1 MSEVKWIKIT
11 TDMFENRKIKAIRKL
26 PEGNNIILIWVML
39 LSLAGR
45 CNASGM
51 IFLTANI
58 PYTNKM
64 LADELDFEE
73 SVICIALDTLEKFGM
88 ITRDEN
94 LFISV
99 NNWAEYQSVDGMDKI
114 REQTRKRMEDYR
126 IRKREGVTS
135 VGESCVYCGKPANAV
150 DHLIPKSKGGPDK
163 NWNLVPCCKSCN
175 SGKKDKDLA
184 DFLNDSFIY
193 DYQGVNHELVRKN
206 KKIMSI
212 VDFIDGKYVQKDVLR
227 NSCGNVTDSSISI
240 SYSLSNSNSLNLNI
254 LLDTYSSNY
263 KYIIDNKELL
273 DTVREWMEYKDQKK
287 PKASNQYAEN
297 GMKRFLKKVIDESQK
312 HGIENVVETISD
324 SIANNYQGVTWDR
337 LGSKKGNSSYMD
349 AIRNRVSEV
358 DKWV

>member
-11 TDMFENRKIKAIRKL
+11 TDMFDNRKIKAIRKL

-51 IFLTANI
+51 IFLTENI

-94 LFISV
+94 LFICV
-99 NNWAEYQSVDGMDKI
+99 NNWSEYQSVDGMDKI
-114 REQTRKRMEDYR
+114 REQTRKRVKDF
-126 IRKREGVTS
+126 REREKKKQLIS
-135 VGESCVYCGKPANAV
+135 NAT
-150 DHLIPKSKGGPDK
+150 
-163 NWNLVPCCKSCN
+163 CN
-175 SGKKDKDLA
+175 A
-184 DFLNDSFIY
+184 T
-193 DYQGVNHELVRKN
+193 
-206 KKIMSI
+206 
-212 VDFIDGKYVQKDVLR
+212 
-227 NSCGNVTDSSISI
+227 VTDPSISI
-240 SYSLSNSNSLNLNI
+240 SYSLSNSNILNLNI
-254 LLDTYSSNY
+254 LLDTYSIDY
-263 KYIIDNKELL
+263 KYILDNKELL

-287 PKASNQYAEN
+287 PKTANQYAEK
-297 GMKRFLKKVIDESQK
+297 GMKGFLSKVISQSK
-312 HGIENVVETISD
+312 QYGIQSVVQIIND

-337 LGSKKGNSSYMD
+337 LDSRKGNTYVD
-349 AIRNRVSEV
+349 AINNRISEV

>member
-11 TDMFENRKIKAIRKL
+11 TDMFDNRKIKAIRKL

-51 IFLTANI
+51 IFLTENI

-73 SVICIALDTLEKFGM
+73 SVICIAIETLEKFGM
-88 ITRDEN
+88 ISRNED

-99 NNWAEYQSVDGMDKI
+99 NNWSKYQSVDGMERI

-175 SGKKDKDLA
+175 SEKKDKDLA

-206 KKIMSI
+206 RKIMSI
-212 VDFIDGKYVQKDVLR
+212 VDFIDGKYVQKNVLR
-227 NSCGNVTDSSISI
+227 NSYDNVTESSISI
-240 SYSLSNSNSLNLNI
+240 SYSLSNSNILNLNY
-254 LLDTYSSNY
+254 LLDKYSSNY
-263 KYIIDNKELL
+263 KIIMDNKELL
-273 DTVREWMEYKDQKK
+273 DTVKEWMEYKDQKK
-287 PKASNQYAEN
+287 PKTTNQYAEK
-297 GMKRFLKKVIDESQK
+297 GMKGFLSKVIAQSEQY
-312 HGIENVVETISD
+312 GIEAVVQVIND

-337 LGSKKGNSSYMD
+337 LEKSNRNQRDVFDEWRD
-349 AIRNRVSEV
+349 A
-358 DKWV
+358 